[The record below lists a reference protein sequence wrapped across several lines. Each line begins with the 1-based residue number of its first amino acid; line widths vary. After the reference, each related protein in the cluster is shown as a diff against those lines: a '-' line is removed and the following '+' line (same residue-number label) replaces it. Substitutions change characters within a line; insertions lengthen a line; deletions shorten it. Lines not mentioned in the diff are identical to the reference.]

1 MPQAGDGVK
10 RMASTVRGDAGG
22 SIIGFV
28 IVLVSFVFR
37 SFIPAP
43 SWVWLVV
50 LAVGVLLALKDG
62 ISGLDVITLVL
73 AGVMIVGTL
82 ARGDYKAIGTPE
94 PPSVYETATPDA
106 PDPDAPELKLKEP
119 IPVPAEYGFRLED
132 SDHPSARLYRS
143 QPMQGKTA
151 NAAVAEVV
159 DYYVNGLA
167 PEWTVVERKE
177 DWPGETG
184 HRVVELRQG
193 DTSNG
198 IGIDVYALVPGGG
211 RTAVV
216 ILTIQ
221 ALVCGDDVPAVP
233 PGEVCWQG
241 PV

>member
-1 MPQAGDGVK
+1 
-10 RMASTVRGDAGG
+10 MASTVRGDAGG
-22 SIIGFV
+22 SIIGFA

-82 ARGDYKAIGTPE
+82 ERDDYKAIGSPE
-94 PPSVYETATPDA
+94 PPSAYETATPDA
-106 PDPDAPELKLKEP
+106 PELILKEP

-132 SDHPSARLYRS
+132 SHHASARLYRS
-143 QPMQGKTA
+143 QPMRGKTA

-159 DYYVNGLA
+159 DYYVSGLA
-167 PEWTVVERKE
+167 PEWSVVKREE
-177 DWPGETG
+177 DWPGTTVGAE
-184 HRVVELRQG
+184 VELRQG

-198 IGIDVYALVPGGG
+198 IRVDVYALVPGGG

-221 ALVCGDDVPAVP
+221 ALVCGEDVPLP
-233 PGEVCWQG
+233 PGEVCAQFL
-241 PV
+241 V